1 MKTSQNVTSFFMKDF
16 LDSADEEIKNFSEET
31 KKFSNSCPILIKI
44 KKIFLIKCIEFCPKN
59 NLKWAKNAI
68 FARRQV

>member
-31 KKFSNSCPILIKI
+31 KKISNPCPILTKI
-44 KKIFLIKCIEFCPKN
+44 KKI
-59 NLKWAKNAI
+59 
-68 FARRQV
+68 